1 MSTPLKVSFRLA
13 KRTDVPTIVH
23 MLAEDELGTQRERF
37 ETPLPNSYWDAFE
50 AIEVDPNQELI
61 VAELD
66 GKVIGTLQLMYLP
79 SLSYQGGTRA
89 QVESVRILQRLRGQG
104 IGAEMME
111 WAIERAR
118 QRGCHLMQLT
128 SHKSRADAHRFY
140 EKLGFTKSHI
150 GMKVNLENRT

>member
-1 MSTPLKVSFRLA
+1 MSISSKVSFRLA
-13 KRTDVPTIVH
+13 RRTDVSAIVR
-23 MLAEDELGTQRERF
+23 MLAEDELGSQRERF
-37 ETPLPNSYWDAFE
+37 ETPLPQAYYSAFE
-50 AIEVDPNQELI
+50 AIQADPNQELI

-66 GKVIGTLQLMYLP
+66 GEVIGTLQLMYLP

-89 QVESVRILQRLRGQG
+89 QVESVRVAQGLRGKG
-104 IGAEMME
+104 IGAEMMK

-128 SHKSRADAHRFY
+128 SHKSRTDAHRFY

-150 GMKVNLENRT
+150 GMKINL